1 MLKVEEKKGFDYK
14 KLNILIDLLLV
25 GWTAFGSFQNGWLT
39 LPNLVSWLGLIGVI
53 GLAKKWQGNFF
64 FNGLQNL
71 SAAVVAYGS
80 KLYGDMFMSIFY
92 LGSQIFG
99 FTNWKKHRDKDGEL
113 EVDKKGN
120 WFTILISILIGFIVL
135 GFTSFKMGGAFI
147 ILDAFNN
154 STAIVAQTMQMK
166 RMRNS
171 WLLWGLTNL
180 IGIIIWMGVGVPQ
193 MAIMYTVFTVNSIRG
208 YINWK

>member
-1 MLKVEEKKGFDYK
+1 MINVEKKKFG
-14 KLNILIDLLLV
+14 LGSVNILVDLILV
-25 GWTAFGSFQNGWLT
+25 LFTAYGSFQNGWFT
-39 LPNLVSWLGLIGVI
+39 LANLVSWLGLIGVI

-71 SAAVVAYGS
+71 SAAIVAFSS

-120 WFTILISILIGFIVL
+120 WLTIISSIVIGFIIL
-135 GFTSFKMGGAFI
+135 GFTSWKMGGAFI

-171 WLLWGLTNL
+171 WLLWALTN
-180 IGIIIWMGVGVPQ
+180 IVGIIIWLGVGVPQ

-208 YINWK
+208 FINWK